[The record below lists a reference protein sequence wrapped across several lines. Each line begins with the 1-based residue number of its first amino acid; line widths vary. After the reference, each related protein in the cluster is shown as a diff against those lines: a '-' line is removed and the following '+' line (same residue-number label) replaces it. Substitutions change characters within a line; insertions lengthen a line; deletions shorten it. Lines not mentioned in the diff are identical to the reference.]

1 MTCKYTQFKKKYLLE
16 ATTLFR
22 KAVDH
27 DDIAY
32 IPIDEE
38 SLDRRQEEV
47 YFWYIV
53 KSPMVS
59 QDIFDEMS
67 SAGGYDSIA
76 YHQGD
81 GQTWIGFCWSGIS
94 VENVDDFKKLVDKVF
109 NPPPPVVPV
118 ALTAGNIAKIA
129 IDNDI
134 LVLNAYS
141 KERIAPSYSDDKWRG
156 FLEFMADDHGDFCLY
171 EDIDAFEA
179 FLLEKEEE
187 EEDDSPRFYAIELYD
202 DSDDEEPWFQLPQ
215 QAAISTN
222 KSKIKK

>member
-38 SLDRRQEEV
+38 SMDRRQEEV
-47 YFWYIV
+47 YLWYIV
-53 KSPMVS
+53 KSPTVA

-67 SAGGYDSIA
+67 SAGGYDNIA

-81 GQTWIGFCWSGIS
+81 GQTWIGFCWCGIS
-94 VENVDDFKKLVDKVF
+94 VENVDNFKKLVDNVMSSPLYF
-109 NPPPPVVPV
+109 EVGPPVVPV

-134 LVLNAYS
+134 LVLNTFS
-141 KERIAPSYSDDKWRG
+141 KEHIAPSYSDDKWRK
-156 FLEFMADDHGDFCLY
+156 FLEYAS
-171 EDIDAFEA
+171 DIYHVSFIDEYTEQFEA
-179 FLLEKEEE
+179 FLLEEQRRE
-187 EEDDSPRFYAIELYD
+187 
-202 DSDDEEPWFQLPQ
+202 DEEQD
-215 QAAISTN
+215 
-222 KSKIKK
+222 

>member
-16 ATTLFR
+16 ATTLFL

-47 YFWYIV
+47 YLWYIV
-53 KSPMVS
+53 LDKWIA
-59 QDIFDEMS
+59 QDIFDAMES
-67 SAGGYDSIA
+67 TGGYDNIA

-94 VENVDDFKKLVDKVF
+94 VENVDNFKKLVDKVF
-109 NPPPPVVPV
+109 NPPPPVPV

-134 LVLNAYS
+134 LVLNTYS
-141 KERIAPSYSDDKWRG
+141 KEHIAPSYSDDKWRG
-156 FLEFMADDHGDFCLY
+156 FLEFTS
-171 EDIDAFEA
+171 DIYQPTDQFIEEYTDAFEA
-179 FLLEKEEE
+179 FIIEEQ
-187 EEDDSPRFYAIELYD
+187 RIE
-202 DSDDEEPWFQLPQ
+202 DEEQD
-215 QAAISTN
+215 
-222 KSKIKK
+222 

>member
-16 ATTLFR
+16 ATTLFL

-47 YFWYIV
+47 YLWYIV
-53 KSPMVS
+53 LDKWIA
-59 QDIFDEMS
+59 QDIFDAMES
-67 SAGGYDSIA
+67 TGGYDNIA

-94 VENVDDFKKLVDKVF
+94 VENVDNFKKLVDKVF
-109 NPPPPVVPV
+109 NPPPPAVPV

-134 LVLNAYS
+134 LVLNTYS
-141 KERIAPSYSDDKWRG
+141 KEHIAPSYSDDKWRG
-156 FLEFMADDHGDFCLY
+156 FLEFTS
-171 EDIDAFEA
+171 DIYQPTDQFIEEYTDAFEA
-179 FLLEKEEE
+179 FIIEEQ
-187 EEDDSPRFYAIELYD
+187 RIE
-202 DSDDEEPWFQLPQ
+202 DEEQD
-215 QAAISTN
+215 
-222 KSKIKK
+222 